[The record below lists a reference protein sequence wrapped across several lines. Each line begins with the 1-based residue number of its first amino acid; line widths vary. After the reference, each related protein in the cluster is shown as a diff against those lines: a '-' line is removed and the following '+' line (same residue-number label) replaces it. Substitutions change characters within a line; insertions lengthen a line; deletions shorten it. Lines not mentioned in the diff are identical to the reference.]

1 MRELCETRI
10 SHCEKKVASC
20 DHMFCYATI
29 THLLKCA
36 ERARSTQ
43 DSLICK
49 MASISI
55 VGTSRRVVDAPGLT
69 IDELAGNVASSD
81 DRISIAHVK

>member
-1 MRELCETRI
+1 
-10 SHCEKKVASC
+10 
-20 DHMFCYATI
+20 
-29 THLLKCA
+29 
-36 ERARSTQ
+36 
-43 DSLICK
+43 

-69 IDELAGNVASSD
+69 IDELAGNVASNE